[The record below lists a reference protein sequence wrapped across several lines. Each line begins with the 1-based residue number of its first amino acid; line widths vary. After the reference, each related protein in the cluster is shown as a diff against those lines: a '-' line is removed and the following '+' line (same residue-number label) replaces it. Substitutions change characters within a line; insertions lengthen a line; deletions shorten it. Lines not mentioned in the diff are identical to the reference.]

1 MQSMMISLG
10 RDDMT
15 DVEPVVSRRYSSQ
28 RQLSSSWYC
37 WLVGWLGG
45 WLVTVF
51 LKSGSKDFLAFLH
64 ESSLL

>member
-28 RQLSSSWYC
+28 RQLSSCWSC
-37 WLVGWLGG
+37 WLVGL
-45 WLVTVF
+45 LVTVY
-51 LKSGSKDFLAFLH
+51 LKNGSKDFLDFLH
-64 ESSLL
+64 EVTHR

>member
-1 MQSMMISLG
+1 MHSMIISLG

-37 WLVGWLGG
+37 WLVGWL
-45 WLVTVF
+45 VTVF
-51 LKSGSKDFLAFLH
+51 LENGSKDFFDFLH

>member
-1 MQSMMISLG
+1 MHSMIISLG
-10 RDDMT
+10 QDDMT

-28 RQLSSSWYC
+28 RQLSSCWYC

-45 WLVTVF
+45 WSVF
-51 LKSGSKDFLAFLH
+51 GFLENGSKDFLAFLH